1 MQIANPIYD
10 VVFKYLMD
18 DNKVAKL
25 LLSAIIGE
33 EIVDLEYRPTEMK
46 TDLTAKSIT
55 VYHID
60 FGAKIRSED
69 GTEKLVIIEIQK
81 AKLATDI
88 MRFRKYLGA
97 QYSNMDNVQEVKDP
111 ITNYKKA
118 IPIISIYF
126 LGHKLDHI
134 KVPVIKV
141 QRDYIDLSTG
151 DTIIEKEYFIESLT
165 HDSFIIQIP
174 YLKDNRKTGLLKVL
188 SIFDQSNREQD
199 FHILNV
205 DEKEF
210 PGKYRD
216 IIRRLQQANSDSDV
230 RQQMGVE
237 DIYIE
242 DFRQTE
248 RYIEMM
254 KETIE
259 ENKKTIEES
268 KKTIEEKVKLIEDNN
283 KLIEDKDK
291 LIEDK
296 DKLIEELKKQ
306 LKSNT

>member
-1 MQIANPIYD
+1 MLQIANPIYD

-33 EIVDLEYRPTEMK
+33 DIVALEYRPTEMK
-46 TDLTAKSIT
+46 SDMAVKTVT

-60 FGAKIRSED
+60 FSAKIRAID
-69 GTEKLVIIEIQK
+69 GSEKLVIIEIQK

-97 QYSNMDNVQEVKDP
+97 QYSNPDNVQTCNETSAV
-111 ITNYKKA
+111 YKKA

-151 DTIIEKEYFIESLT
+151 STIYEKEYFIESLT

-174 YLKDNRKTGLLKVL
+174 FLKNNRKTDLLKVL
-188 SIFDQSNREQD
+188 SIFDQSNREED

-205 DEKEF
+205 NEIEF
-210 PGKYRD
+210 PEKYRD
-216 IIRRLQQANSDSDV
+216 IIRRLQQANCNSEI
-230 RQQMGVE
+230 RQQMSVE

-242 DFRQTE
+242 DYRQTE
-248 RYIEMM
+248 RHIEMM
-254 KETIE
+254 K
-259 ENKKTIEES
+259 KS
-268 KKTIEEKVKLIEDNN
+268 L
-283 KLIEDKDK
+283 EDKDK

-296 DKLIEELKKQ
+296 DKLIKDKDMLIEELKKQ
-306 LKSNT
+306 LNKNL

>member
-97 QYSNMDNVQEVKDP
+97 QYSNPENVQEVHESAEG
-111 ITNYKKA
+111 YKKA
-118 IPIISIYF
+118 LPIISIYF
-126 LGHKLDHI
+126 LGHSLDLI
-134 KVPVIKV
+134 KAPVVKV
-141 QRDYIDLSTG
+141 QREYIDLSTG
-151 DTIIEKEYFIESLT
+151 NTIHEKEYFIESLT

-174 YLKDNRKTGLLKVL
+174 YLKDNRKTELLKVL
-188 SIFDQSNREQD
+188 SIFDQSNRELD

-205 DEKEF
+205 NEQEF
-210 PGKYRD
+210 PEKYRD

-230 RQQMGVE
+230 RHRMGIE

-242 DFRQTE
+242 DYRQTE
-248 RYIEMM
+248 RQIEKM
-254 KETIE
+254 K
-259 ENKKTIEES
+259 KS
-268 KKTIEEKVKLIEDNN
+268 LEEK
-283 KLIEDKDK
+283 DKQ
-291 LIEDK
+291 LEDK

-306 LKSNT
+306 LKK

>member
-1 MQIANPIYD
+1 M
-10 VVFKYLMD
+10 
-18 DNKVAKL
+18 
-25 LLSAIIGE
+25 
-33 EIVDLEYRPTEMK
+33 
-46 TDLTAKSIT
+46 
-55 VYHID
+55 
-60 FGAKIRSED
+60 
-69 GTEKLVIIEIQK
+69 
-81 AKLATDI
+81 
-88 MRFRKYLGA
+88 
-97 QYSNMDNVQEVKDP
+97 
-111 ITNYKKA
+111 
-118 IPIISIYF
+118 
-126 LGHKLDHI
+126 
-134 KVPVIKV
+134 